1 MLVGKKTRTFRPSA
15 AKVEAVSEALKE
27 IEAHFEMMGFSSN
40 EEVAVQEGIPE
51 VLPEDEEP
59 EQTDETG
66 YPEDEDEGG
75 PATFDREE
83 IEVALDVFMSHL
95 VRERIIKKY
104 KRGKLPALSGVF
116 QDIFGDKHPIIKPV
130 KLFEEHIEG
139 YFDVVGYEDMEI
151 AFNELANIRAII
163 DKELN
168 AHAGE

>member
-1 MLVGKKTRTFRPSA
+1 MLVGKKKRTPRPSA

-40 EEVAVQEGIPE
+40 EKVAVQEEIPDM
-51 VLPEDEEP
+51 LPEDEES
-59 EQTDETG
+59 EDADETE
-66 YPEDEDEGG
+66 YPGDEDQGG
-75 PATFDREE
+75 SATFDREE

-95 VRERIIKKY
+95 VREKIINKY
-104 KRGKLPALSGVF
+104 KRGKLPSLSGVF
-116 QDIFGDKHPIIKPV
+116 QDIFGDKHSVIKPV

-151 AFNELANIRAII
+151 AFNELASIRAII

-168 AHAGE
+168 AHASE